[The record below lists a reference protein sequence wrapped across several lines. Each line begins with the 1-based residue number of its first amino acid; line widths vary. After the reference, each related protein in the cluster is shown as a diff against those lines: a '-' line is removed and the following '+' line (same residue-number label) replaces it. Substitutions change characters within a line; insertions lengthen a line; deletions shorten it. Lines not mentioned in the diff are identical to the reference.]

1 VESFDLDMKIL
12 GSGNSFVLDGSWL
25 SGKMV

>member
-1 VESFDLDMKIL
+1 MESFDLDMTIL
-12 GSGNSFVLDGSWL
+12 GSGKSFVLDGSWF

>member
-1 VESFDLDMKIL
+1 VESFDLDMKLL
-12 GSGNSFVLDGSWL
+12 GSGKNFVLDGSWF